1 MTIKEQI
8 DADLKAAMLGG
19 DKVLTTTLRGL
30 KSAILNVEIAEGKRE
45 EGLSEETVT
54 GLLGKEAKKRQESA
68 DLFKQ
73 GGNEEKY
80 HDELAEKEVIA
91 KYLPQQLDDQ
101 ALNNLVETAITETG
115 ATGMQDMGKVIGLIK
130 QRAGSSADGGRI
142 AQLVKEKLSQ

>member
-1 MTIKEQI
+1 MTIKQQI

-45 EGLSEETVT
+45 VGLSDEAAIA
-54 GLLGKEAKKRQESA
+54 LLGKEAKKRQESA

-80 HDELAEKEVIA
+80 ASEIAEKEVIG
-91 KYLPQQLDDQ
+91 KYLPQQMDDE

-115 ATGMQDMGKVIGLIK
+115 ASGMQDMGKVIGLIK

-142 AQLVKEKLSQ
+142 AALVKERLSQ